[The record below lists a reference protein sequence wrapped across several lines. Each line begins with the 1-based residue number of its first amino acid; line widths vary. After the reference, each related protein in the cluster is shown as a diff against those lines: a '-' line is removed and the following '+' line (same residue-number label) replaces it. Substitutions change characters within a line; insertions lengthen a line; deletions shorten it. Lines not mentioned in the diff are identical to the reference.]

1 MKTTT
6 FYIYEVPGHKNGC
19 TTEWQKRSQYNFSM
33 YGVWPILIET
43 YNYPDEPEYW
53 QIVGDREWELAEKNG
68 YSKGQ
73 HYRHAREQRI
83 LGVRKNVE
91 SGQASEL
98 GKIYGKIYG
107 GINLPPKTFEHQ
119 SNAGK
124 IGGLKNIEEKT
135 KILLQ
140 HRPTWSHTS
149 KFRNKEKVLYNA
161 KNNGGTGK
169 IRDCIYCGRSMNLM
183 NIGRHENIC
192 KQKQ

>member
-68 YSKGQ
+68 YSKGA
-73 HYRHAREQRI
+73 HYKPAREQRKI
-83 LGVRKNVE
+83 AQRIGAPLGGSANTQKQKAAK
-91 SGQASEL
+91 SIM
-98 GKIYGKIYG
+98 GKLSCSNSK
-107 GINLPPKTFEHQ
+107 HQ

-124 IGGLKNIEEKT
+124 AGGK
-135 KILLQ
+135 
-140 HRPTWSHTS
+140 
-149 KFRNKEKVLYNA
+149 A
-161 KNNGGTGK
+161 GGK
-169 IRDCIYCGRSMNLM
+169 IVQAIERQCPDCNRIIKGSGYFMHIKS
-183 NIGRHENIC
+183 C